1 MAGSRAAAISAMT
14 RPQATNGH
22 HHAGVTAATQVTTGE
37 RKNNS
42 VNKTAAIP
50 STRFQRVRIP
60 VEYRVMSGSF
70 FVPDS
75 AWLSVSALNALA
87 DEVLRDGIGMVHV
100 EGEVSNL
107 RRYASGH
114 QYFSLKDS
122 SASISCTLFRGNLR
136 SADTFADGDHV
147 RVGGRV
153 GLYVAR
159 GQYQLIVE
167 SLRLAGEGRLLAA
180 FEALRKQLLAEGLFA
195 PERKRKLPAFV
206 HRLGVIT
213 SPQGDVRHD
222 IERTLARRFPLMLPF
237 RLYPVAVQG
246 AAAVPQIVEA
256 LRVAGVEK
264 AVDVLLL
271 ARGGGSLEDLWAFN
285 SEEVARAIAAC
296 PIPVVT
302 GIGHETDT
310 TIADFV
316 ADLRASTPTAAAE
329 AVSPDGR
336 ALAQQIQQAQSRL
349 QRRFGNLL
357 EAWTGRLRNAAH
369 RLDLRHPG
377 RGLEQRTQRLDESSE
392 RLSRALLR
400 RLENLEKDLQRLR
413 DRLSLQAPQR
423 RHVHLEMT
431 LRHLEHRLGQ
441 CDPQPRM
448 RIASLEMARLEQRL
462 HAAWQRDFR
471 AAGLE
476 VVRLEQRLH
485 PVWQHDLR
493 SASDRLHYL
502 QARLQGLS
510 PDAALRRG
518 YAILTRESGGL
529 VRSTAGLN
537 PGQRLCGQLA
547 DGIVDLDVVA
557 IQTTSTAKPPH

>member
-1 MAGSRAAAISAMT
+1 
-14 RPQATNGH
+14 
-22 HHAGVTAATQVTTGE
+22 
-37 RKNNS
+37 
-42 VNKTAAIP
+42 
-50 STRFQRVRIP
+50 
-60 VEYRVMSGSF
+60 MSSSF
-70 FVPDS
+70 VVPDM

-87 DEVLRDGIGMVHV
+87 DELLRDGIGMVHV

-114 QYFSLKDS
+114 QYFSLKDAG
-122 SASISCTLFRGNLR
+122 ASISCTLFRGNLR
-136 SADTFADGDHV
+136 HAQTFADGDHV

-153 GLYVAR
+153 GIYAAR

-180 FEALRKQLLAEGLFA
+180 FEALRKRLLAEGLFA

-222 IERTLARRFPLMLPF
+222 IERTLARRFPLLLPF

-246 AAAVPQIVEA
+246 TAAVPQIVAA
-256 LRVAGVEK
+256 LDLAGAES

-329 AVSPDGR
+329 AVSPDGLV
-336 ALAQQIQQAQSRL
+336 LADRIFQARRRL
-349 QRRFGNLL
+349 QRRFLSTL
-357 EAWTGRLRNAAH
+357 DSLQGRLGGLAH
-369 RLDLRHPG
+369 RLELRHPG
-377 RGLEQRTQRLDESSE
+377 RSLEQRVQRLDETSE
-392 RLSRALLR
+392 RLLRAVQRQLEQTGV
-400 RLENLEKDLQRLR
+400 RLERLR
-413 DRLSLQAPQR
+413 DRLKLQGPDR
-423 RHVHLEMT
+423 RHAHFMML

-441 CDPQPRM
+441 CDPKPRLGN
-448 RIASLEMARLEQRL
+448 AGLDLKRLEQRMR
-462 HAAWQRDFR
+462 HAWRQD
-471 AAGLE
+471 
-476 VVRLEQRLH
+476 H
-485 PVWQHDLR
+485 R
-493 SASDRLHYL
+493 SAELRLQYAR
-502 QARLQGLS
+502 ARLQSLS
-510 PDAALRRG
+510 PEAALRRG
-518 YAILTRESGGL
+518 YAILKDESGAL
-529 VRSTAGLN
+529 VRDTRMLT
-537 PGQRLCGQLA
+537 PGQRLQGHLV
-547 DGIVDLDVVA
+547 DGSVALDVVSIHA
-557 IQTTSTAKPPH
+557 TSSAEPPHQ